1 MEVPDHYR
9 ERARSLMVAYVF
21 DKIIAQG
28 VRAGQVPART
38 DQARRWFRNK
48 ARGTT
53 ANASRLISSGD
64 NYDSSPSTGSMYLF
78 SYDPKHKRT
87 LPYYDRFPLIFMV
100 GGAEGGFTGIN
111 MHYLSLTQRAILM
124 DALYDTVNNQRY
136 DDSTKLRIS
145 YQILSNTA
153 RFKAFKPTF
162 KRYLGSQVRSRFL
175 KIDPVEWDIA
185 LFLPL
190 QRFEKASAAKV
201 HRDSIG
207 AV

>member
-1 MEVPDHYR
+1 
-9 ERARSLMVAYVF
+9 
-21 DKIIAQG
+21 
-28 VRAGQVPART
+28 
-38 DQARRWFRNK
+38 
-48 ARGTT
+48 
-53 ANASRLISSGD
+53 
-64 NYDSSPSTGSMYLF
+64 
-78 SYDPKHKRT
+78 
-87 LPYYDRFPLIFMV
+87 
-100 GGAEGGFTGIN
+100 
-111 MHYLSLTQRAILM
+111 M

-162 KRYLGSQVRSRFL
+162 KRYLGSQVRSKFL

-190 QRFEKASAAKV
+190 QRFEKASASKV